1 MALALTRRGGVSY
14 FAAVNEAR
22 SDRVGAADPAR
33 SPALREWSK
42 SMADRA
48 LDRARSS
55 PVPGRRGNREKERF
69 ALRAQHVK
77 TLFRNLETLAAAV
90 NREAGTPLIVLEKT
104 LNPKNLGGIE
114 VPDGAR
120 VALKFLDRRVEVVV
134 SPLVNLGGRP
144 VPVGALASASV
155 IQYDPADPAGAD
167 WYDLSLREDGTWLR
181 KTTEGEAAGPPVGEK
196 ELRGLFEWLVG

>member
-1 MALALTRRGGVSY
+1 M
-14 FAAVNEAR
+14 NEAR

-167 WYDLSLREDGTWLR
+167 WYDLSLREDGVWLR
-181 KTTEGEAAGPPVGEK
+181 KTAEGEAAGPPVGEK

>member
-1 MALALTRRGGVSY
+1 MTRRGGVSY
-14 FAAVNEAR
+14 FATVNEAR

-181 KTTEGEAAGPPVGEK
+181 KVAEGEAPMPPFGEK
-196 ELRGLFEWLVG
+196 EIRALLEWLVG

>member
-1 MALALTRRGGVSY
+1 MA
-14 FAAVNEAR
+14 AAEMRDWVRTVAEKAER
-22 SDRVGAADPAR
+22 
-33 SPALREWSK
+33 K
-42 SMADRA
+42 MASNGRI
-48 LDRARSS
+48 
-55 PVPGRRGNREKERF
+55 GRRANREKELF
-69 ALRAQHVK
+69 TLRARHVK
-77 TLFRNLETLAAAV
+77 QLFSDVEALASAINKELAEQAI
-90 NREAGTPLIVLEKT
+90 RSQRA

-167 WYDLSLREDGTWLR
+167 WYDLSLREDGVWLR
-181 KTTEGEAAGPPVGEK
+181 KTAEGESAGPPVGEK